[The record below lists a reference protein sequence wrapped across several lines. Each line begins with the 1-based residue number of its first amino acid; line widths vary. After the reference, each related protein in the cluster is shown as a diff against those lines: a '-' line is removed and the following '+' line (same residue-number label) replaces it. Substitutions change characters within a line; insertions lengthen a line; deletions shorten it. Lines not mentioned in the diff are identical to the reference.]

1 MQTLVL
7 RASFL
12 RARKIGREE
21 LNLSRPEYAYK
32 GKKCVTEILKN
43 LKIII
48 SSTVTVGTGNKIM

>member
-21 LNLSRPEYAYK
+21 LNLSRLEYAYK

-48 SSTVTVGTGNKIM
+48 SSTVTVGSGNKIM

>member
-32 GKKCVTEILKN
+32 RKKCVTEILKN